1 MFALMM
7 PVMNI
12 GMNGLTLAIY
22 WLGAVLIQQI
32 APDGRSGQD
41 NAFSATSLFSA
52 HMPHMW

>member
-32 APDGRSGQD
+32 ALTAVQD
-41 NAFSATSLFSA
+41 RITFSATWWYSA
-52 HMPHMW
+52 HMPHTL